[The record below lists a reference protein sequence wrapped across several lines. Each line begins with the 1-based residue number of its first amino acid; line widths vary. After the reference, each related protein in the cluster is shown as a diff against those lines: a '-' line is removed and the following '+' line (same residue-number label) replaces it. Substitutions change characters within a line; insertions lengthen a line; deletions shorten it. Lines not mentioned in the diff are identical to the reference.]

1 LLSDFDATTADW
13 MDTIGRMHTTKA
25 GMASIHVPLIHM
37 SAMMGYIADLVI
49 GEVAAFDLEAH
60 VKLRALRSL
69 SKLRWLQNDLLARHY
84 A

>member
-1 LLSDFDATTADW
+1 
-13 MDTIGRMHTTKA
+13 MDTIGRMRTTKA

-60 VKLRALRSL
+60 VKLRGLRSL